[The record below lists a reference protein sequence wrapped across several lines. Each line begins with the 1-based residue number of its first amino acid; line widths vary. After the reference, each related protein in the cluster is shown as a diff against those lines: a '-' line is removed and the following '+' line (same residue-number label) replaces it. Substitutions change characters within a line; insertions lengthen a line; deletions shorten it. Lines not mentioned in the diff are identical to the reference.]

1 MRQGFGCV
9 VICAIYIRV
18 FLEKLR
24 REVRSDQQR
33 IRGRLTLVRTLYSQ
47 LSTFSGTPAMLQVV
61 EVEDGGEAPS
71 STLSTPHHLGNI
83 PPPSPPGLSLHQ
95 GVEDGLCEW
104 QIDNYV

>member
-1 MRQGFGCV
+1 
-9 VICAIYIRV
+9 
-18 FLEKLR
+18 
-24 REVRSDQQR
+24 
-33 IRGRLTLVRTLYSQ
+33 
-47 LSTFSGTPAMLQVV
+47 MLQVV